1 MAKSEKK
8 LGQGLPRTRLHVPE
22 RAAAK
27 GTKEG
32 EEKYSLIIKTELLEK
47 MKNITYWERL
57 TIKDT
62 FEEAAIYRVKKY
74 EKKSGPLK
82 SVPNKG

>member
-1 MAKSEKK
+1 MAKSERKPGRPK
-8 LGQGLPRTRLHVPE
+8 TRLHTPQKS
-22 RAAAK
+22 AAQ

-47 MKNITYWERL
+47 VKAVAYWERL

-62 FEEAAIYRVKKY
+62 FEEAAIDRVKKY
-74 EKKSGPLK
+74 EKKSGLLK
-82 SVPNKG
+82 AIPAK

>member
-1 MAKSEKK
+1 MAKSGKGPGRPKTK
-8 LGQGLPRTRLHVPE
+8 LVEPV

-32 EEKYSLIIKTELLEK
+32 EERYIILAKTELVGK
-47 MKNITYWERL
+47 MKDIAYWDRMP
-57 TIKDT
+57 IKEV
-62 FEEAAIYRVKKY
+62 FEEAMVDRVKKY

-82 SVPNKG
+82 PQPNKG

>member
-1 MAKSEKK
+1 MAKSEKGPGRPK
-8 LGQGLPRTRLHVPE
+8 TRLHEPE

-32 EEKYSLIIKTELLEK
+32 EEKYIIIAKTELIGK
-47 MKNITYWERL
+47 MKDVAYWDRL
-57 TIKDT
+57 TIKEV
-62 FEEAAIYRVKKY
+62 FEDAMIDRVKKH

-82 SVPNKG
+82 PVPNKG

>member
-1 MAKSEKK
+1 MAKSERGPGRPK
-8 LGQGLPRTRLHVPE
+8 TRLHKPVKS
-22 RAAAK
+22 AAQ

-47 MKNITYWERL
+47 MKGVAYWERL

-62 FEEAAIYRVKKY
+62 FEEAAIDRVKKY
-74 EKKSGPLK
+74 EKKSGPLRAVPKK
-82 SVPNKG
+82 S